1 MIGAV
6 GSGSNGHCI
15 ALNNIGNFLSSNDFM
30 ERSKFLVDFSNNENK
45 NIISTEGCFAC
56 DMNKPNKRSKSRVAS
71 SKSREIGRRGRRL
84 RSRRNLTRRK
94 RRHKRNN
101 RNVMTEASSSIK
113 NLHLDS
119 QRHKRSASIDNLS
132 QNVNENLNDASQRNL
147 SSYEY
152 EHSSFNTSHVERIAI
167 QLSQE
172 ETRVN
177 RYDCFIS
184 DMFKNRNKATL
195 NVFIWFY

>member
-1 MIGAV
+1 MTSFLSINSSLLFLRMIGAV

-15 ALNNIGNFLSSNDFM
+15 ALNNIGNFLSSNNFM

-56 DMNKPNKRSKSRVAS
+56 DMNKPNKRSKSRSAS

-84 RSRRNLTRRK
+84 RSRRNLIRRK

-101 RNVMTEASSSIK
+101 RNVMTEATSTIT
-113 NLHLDS
+113 NLHLNN
-119 QRHKRSASIDNLS
+119 QRNKRSASIDNLS
-132 QNVNENLNDASQRNL
+132 QNLNENLNDASLRNL

-167 QLSQE
+167 HLSQE
-172 ETRVN
+172 ETRIN
-177 RYDCFIS
+177 RYDCFYQ
-184 DMFKNRNKATL
+184 RC
-195 NVFIWFY
+195 